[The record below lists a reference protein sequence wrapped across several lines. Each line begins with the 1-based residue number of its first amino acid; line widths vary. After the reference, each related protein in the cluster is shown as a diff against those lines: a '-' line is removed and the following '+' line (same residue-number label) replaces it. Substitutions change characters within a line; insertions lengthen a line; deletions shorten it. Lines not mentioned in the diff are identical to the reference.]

1 MHFQFSK
8 NWRNSEGLASW
19 NLILSNK
26 RYLGWARFLKWQL
39 IGYTYILYFDSGK
52 QSKAEKSDVYY
63 SWIKACQGPVE
74 GVVNTSWLSRRVIKD
89 LFKSVNME
97 LKECCP
103 LILSD
108 WKDRKFWEE
117 KTSSGFEDIPREQC
131 SLGENLGMISWVN
144 LQLKLRILFQRGF
157 KDKLIWPNMSGLPE
171 MAFLSEIFWSS
182 IKKLF

>member
-1 MHFQFSK
+1 MTI
-8 NWRNSEGLASW
+8 NWL
-19 NLILSNK
+19 
-26 RYLGWARFLKWQL
+26 Y
-39 IGYTYILYFDSGK
+39 LYFIFRFRK
-52 QSKAEKSDVYY
+52 TVKSREIWWLLFLDK
-63 SWIKACQGPVE
+63 SMPGTSRRCCKHM
-74 GVVNTSWLSRRVIKD
+74 SWLSRRVIKD

-103 LILSD
+103 LIISD

-144 LQLKLRILFQRGF
+144 LQLNLRILFQRGF

-182 IKKLF
+182 IKKIVLMLI